1 MQLFHSRLRPL
12 TRYSRSSCHFGCDPR
27 ASSTPRGAL
36 PRKLNLILSTWATPT
51 TRWTSKKV
59 QQAHQSTEATEE
71 KDLIKDLVVATERE
85 VWAIEIK
92 LEIDKQLLTSSEH
105 RTQLSTN

>member
-1 MQLFHSRLRPL
+1 
-12 TRYSRSSCHFGCDPR
+12 
-27 ASSTPRGAL
+27 
-36 PRKLNLILSTWATPT
+36 
-51 TRWTSKKV
+51 V